1 MFHSH
6 VDRPLLT
13 AVLLLAFGGLA
24 LLYSAS
30 GGDWQLLVHQAI
42 WLGVG
47 LAVMGVLAV
56 TPPRYYRLIA
66 PVLFLLVLL
75 LLIVVLF
82 VGAENNGARRWLDL
96 GPLLFQPA
104 ELMKIALPLA
114 LAWFFHDH
122 VPPPRWY
129 LVFGAL
135 AIILVPVTLVGL
147 EPDLGTAILI
157 AGAGAMVLLLSGM
170 HWRYVLVFLIVI
182 GAALPLGWHF
192 LHDYQRE
199 RLLTFLDP
207 ARDPLG
213 AGYHI
218 IQSKIAIGSGGLF
231 GQGFLGGSQAQ
242 LNFLPEQSTD
252 FVFAVFSEQF
262 GYVGVLALL
271 ALYVFIIGRGFVL
284 AFRAHTR
291 FGRLAAAG
299 LIFTFLLYV
308 TVNVGMVSGVVPVVG
323 VPLPLVSYGGSSIVT
338 VLAAFGILISIASHR
353 RLIDT

>member
-1 MFHSH
+1 MFHSRL
-6 VDRPLLT
+6 DRPLVT
-13 AVLLLAFGGLA
+13 AVLLLSFGGLV

-30 GGDWQLLVHQAI
+30 GGDWHLIAHQAI
-42 WLGVG
+42 WLGIG
-47 LAVMGVLAV
+47 LFVMGALGL

-66 PVLFLLVLL
+66 PAFFIVVLL
-75 LLIVVLF
+75 LLVL
-82 VGAENNGARRWLDL
+82 VLVIGSHHNGARRWIDL
-96 GPLLFQPA
+96 GPILFQPS

-122 VPPPRWY
+122 SPPPRWY
-129 LVFGAL
+129 FVFAAL
-135 AIILVPVTLVGL
+135 AIILVPSALIL
-147 EPDLGTAILI
+147 LQPDLGTAILI

-170 HWRYVLVFLIVI
+170 HWRYVFAFLIVI

-207 ARDPLG
+207 SRDPLG

-242 LNFLPEQSTD
+242 LNFLPEQTTD
-252 FVFAVFSEQF
+252 FAFAVFSEQF

-271 ALYVFIIGRGFVL
+271 ALYAFIIGRGFVL

-308 TVNVGMVSGVVPVVG
+308 VVNVGMVSGVVPVVG